1 MITPSENE
9 RLEGRF
15 EESTLAKAMEEFSTV
30 GYVVVENLISKES
43 CERLSQAVV
52 EDAERIRDAGEKT
65 MHEKHTGQGH
75 LQLGLPRNAPYVR
88 ADLLA
93 NPLIECIV
101 ASILG
106 ENAWLGFYN
115 GNVNLPGSVNQ
126 PLHFDRPYGWR
137 TEGAARAAGENWPP
151 RTITLSCSVALV
163 DITVENGATE
173 IYPGSHHETEV
184 ASWPLG
190 ERLSN
195 HPELIEKWGPP
206 GRMAIPAGGICFR
219 DPRMWHRGVANT
231 SDVIRP
237 MIGLTYHADVARHW
251 RGLIVPEMTPEDV
264 NACKNEAS
272 LRVMD
277 DKALGDGRL
286 VFQDDTASVFSDNP
300 TRHQINR
307 NVRFVSPPS
316 RVDHTVDAHLVG
328 GARVIEETGG

>member
-1 MITPSENE
+1 
-9 RLEGRF
+9 
-15 EESTLAKAMEEFSTV
+15 
-30 GYVVVENLISKES
+30 
-43 CERLSQAVV
+43 
-52 EDAERIRDAGEKT
+52 
-65 MHEKHTGQGH
+65 
-75 LQLGLPRNAPYVR
+75 
-88 ADLLA
+88 
-93 NPLIECIV
+93 
-101 ASILG
+101 
-106 ENAWLGFYN
+106 
-115 GNVNLPGSVNQ
+115 
-126 PLHFDRPYGWR
+126 
-137 TEGAARAAGENWPP
+137 
-151 RTITLSCSVALV
+151 
-163 DITVENGATE
+163 
-173 IYPGSHHETEV
+173 
-184 ASWPLG
+184 
-190 ERLSN
+190 
-195 HPELIEKWGPP
+195 
-206 GRMAIPAGGICFR
+206 MAIPAGGICFR